1 MDDYQQ
7 TRMKMQE
14 LMIEKLKKEA
24 GATVVEIKDI
34 SYDAGYL
41 YCLQYGNYTQIRDA
55 CCFSQVSWDETVA
68 AAPSYEQGLVYVVR
82 IMEQVLSNE
91 LSILHGIKLKCMT
104 PEQYE
109 AMEKK

>member
-1 MDDYQQ
+1 MYDYQQ
-7 TRMKMQE
+7 NRMKMQE
-14 LMIEKLKKEA
+14 IMIEKLKKEA

-41 YCLQYGNYTQIRDA
+41 YCLQYGNHAQIRNA
-55 CCFSQVSWDETVA
+55 CRISQISWDEAVA
-68 AAPSYEQGLVYVVR
+68 ATPSYEQSSICVVR

-91 LSILHGIKLKCMT
+91 LSILHGITFKCMT